1 MKLPIDVQLP
11 REVIFNSQFC
21 PWQGRAAEVSLDL
34 KLVQDLGNQWT
45 LGSVPKMHDFL
56 LAKFGQHIFPID
68 HDACGGRVAAI
79 VPHHLACCLVTAAS
93 CAALWASIAAM
104 CASMARWCAT
114 SAALMEERELLP
126 DERGV

>member
-1 MKLPIDVQLP
+1 MV
-11 REVIFNSQFC
+11 
-21 PWQGRAAEVSLDL
+21 
-34 KLVQDLGNQWT
+34 LVGE
-45 LGSVPKMHDFL
+45 G
-56 LAKFGQHIFPID
+56 
-68 HDACGGRVAAI
+68 VAAI

-126 DERGV
+126 DQRGVGVLCEHRQLALESFTS